1 MTAPGRYH
9 VWERKTKKVHTW
21 HVYTFWQ
28 ETKPHSYW
36 QILHSTFKLNT
47 LSFYQIYFFYINTN
61 SSKYF
66 TNTHTHTQQ
75 LKHHTQR
82 PHQCVCPWYETL
94 PSIVL
99 LSVKPWWRLPTN
111 LNLLVYFNNKPAFF
125 INFHCPRRVAEF
137 PLHFIWHERCHNKW
151 RLVVQ
156 FEAERVSAGPALY
169 STW

>member
-1 MTAPGRYH
+1 MSLWQPQAGTIFENAKQKRYILGMF
-9 VWERKTKKVHTW
+9 TPFDKKQNPTPTDRY
-21 HVYTFWQ
+21 YTVLSSWIHC
-28 ETKPHSYW
+28 P
-36 QILHSTFKLNT
+36 STRF
-47 LSFYQIYFFYINTN
+47 FFFYINTN

-111 LNLLVYFNNKPAFF
+111 LNLLVYFNNKPAFLSTSTVLEELL
-125 INFHCPRRVAEF
+125 NFLFTSYGMSGVIISGD
-137 PLHFIWHERCHNKW
+137 L
-151 RLVVQ
+151 
-156 FEAERVSAGPALY
+156 
-169 STW
+169 